1 MFTFIGHLFTILIY
15 QPFFNLLVFIY
26 WLLGI
31 GGGTPDMGVAV
42 IILSFL
48 IRIILLPTTIAADKT
63 ERQRHEIG
71 QKLKELEK
79 KYANEPIRFKEERK
93 KLMKRSKGAIFS
105 EVLNLG
111 IQIIVALM
119 LWRIFKTGLEGKDI
133 HLIYSWMPEVKL
145 PFNLM
150 FLGKYD
156 LSKPSFTL
164 NLIQSIAIFIFEA
177 ILAVS
182 SPYRVSR
189 KDVVRMQLV
198 LPVVSFLIFMFLP
211 SGKKLF
217 IITSLAFSIG
227 FHLIKIARHQWHRYT
242 EKKLDQAQAEAS

>member
-1 MFTFIGHLFTILIY
+1 MFTFIGHLFTVFIY

-26 WLLGI
+26 WLLGL
-31 GGGTPDMGVAV
+31 GGTPDMGVAV

-48 IRIILLPTTIAADKT
+48 IRVLLLPTTIAADKT
-63 ERQRHEIG
+63 EKQRHEIG
-71 QKLKELEK
+71 KKLKELEK
-79 KYANEPIRFKEERK
+79 KYANEPIRFKEERR
-93 KLMKRSKGAIFS
+93 KLMKKSKGAIIS
-105 EVLNLG
+105 EVFNLG
-111 IQIIVALM
+111 IQIMVALM

-133 HLIYSWMPEVKL
+133 HLIYDWMPHVDL

-164 NLIQSIAIFIFEA
+164 NLIQSLAIFVFES
-177 ILAVS
+177 ILAIS
-182 SPYRVSR
+182 APYRVSR
-189 KDVVRMQLV
+189 KDVIRMQLV

-227 FHLIKIARHQWHRYT
+227 FHLVKIAKGALNRYA
-242 EKKLDQAQAEAS
+242 EKKF

>member
-1 MFTFIGHLFTILIY
+1 MFTFISHLFTTFIY

-26 WLLGI
+26 WLLGLT
-31 GGGTPDMGVAV
+31 GQPDMGIAV
-42 IILSFL
+42 IIMSFL
-48 IRIILLPTTIAADKT
+48 IRAILLPTTIAADKT
-63 ERQRHEIG
+63 EKQRHEIG
-71 QKLKELEK
+71 QKLKELEV
-79 KYANEPIRFKEERK
+79 KYANEPIRFKQERR
-93 KLMKRSKGAIFS
+93 KLMKRSKGAILS
-105 EVLNLG
+105 EMINLG
-111 IQIIVALM
+111 IQVIVVLM

-156 LSKPSFTL
+156 LSKPSLTL
-164 NLIQSIAIFIFEA
+164 NLVQSLAVFIFEV
-177 ILAVS
+177 ILAIS
-182 SPYRVSR
+182 APHRVSR

-217 IITSLAFSIG
+217 IITSLVFSIG
-227 FHLIKIARHQWHRYT
+227 FHLIKIARRSFDRYT
-242 EKKLDQAQAEAS
+242 ERRLLLDEKS